1 MFCEFFFA
9 VRVKNLSTAHF
20 SGVLRS
26 CAELLKIF
34 VEKLFE
40 KFCVY

>member
-1 MFCEFFFA
+1 MFCEIFFA
-9 VRVKNLSTAHF
+9 VRVKIFSAAHF